1 MGSEPPLS
9 NLNMIDQSC
18 IRQAFSRAAAGFDA
32 NDFLHR
38 EIRERLLDRLQG
50 IVTEPARIIDLGAGT
65 GGATPILK
73 TRFPDAR
80 ILSVDSSQAMLA
92 AGQATDYRLCADA
105 ANLPLSD
112 SCVDLVVSNLMLHH
126 CPDPTA
132 VLTEARRVLSDHG
145 VLLLSTFGRKS
156 LTELGRAWATADRFT
171 HIAPFFEIQDLGDLF
186 AATSFA
192 EPVLD
197 CQKLTVTYD
206 TLPQMMREL
215 RHAGSTN
222 ATDGR
227 NRGLTG
233 RGTWQRLTAAYD
245 QLREPAGKLPAT
257 LEIIFSIT
265 WAGSRTKPGSQ
276 VEISIDE
283 IGKLLRNPPRESST
297 DT

>member
-1 MGSEPPLS
+1 
-9 NLNMIDQSC
+9 MIDQFR
-18 IRQAFSRAAAGFDA
+18 IHQAFSRAAAGFDA

-50 IVTEPARIIDLGAGT
+50 IVTEPLRIVDLGAGT
-65 GGATPILK
+65 GGATPALQA
-73 TRFPDAR
+73 RYPEAR
-80 ILSVDSSQAMLA
+80 ILSVDSSEAMLT
-92 AGQATDYRLCADA
+92 AGQTTQSRLCADA
-105 ANLPLSD
+105 ANLPLTD
-112 SCVDLVVSNLMLHH
+112 GCIDLVISNLMLHH

-132 VLTEARRVLSDHG
+132 VLSEARRVLADHG
-145 VLLLSTFGRKS
+145 VLLLTAFGRNC
-156 LTELGRAWATADRFT
+156 LAELGRAWATADRFT
-171 HIAPFFEIQDLGDLF
+171 HIAPFFDIQDLGGLF
-186 AATSFA
+186 AATGFA

-197 CQKLTVTYD
+197 CQTLTVTYD

-233 RGTWQRLTAAYD
+233 RGAWRRLTAAYD
-245 QLREPAGKLPAT
+245 QLREPAGKLPVT
-257 LEIIFSIT
+257 LEIIFGVT

-283 IGKLLRNPPRESST
+283 IGKLLRNPPREPSA